1 MSKALDSLNSILRYS
16 QAREQQKIDRSLSLL
31 DMGNRLQQQKYAR
44 EEQIQRM
51 SIAKEAAKDANELR
65 DLEREYRFDPERIKR
80 KDEIEKTS
88 YEINKIALENAKNKQ
103 TDEEVDKVFLAL
115 DKMQIKEQQQ
125 QMKEIVSANIIPSGV
140 INYLVN
146 VWDEDVTDI
155 NSSMV
160 SFHKKDIE
168 EKSEIQN
175 FIKQPNSTEL
185 INSLIYDIKTST
197 VGEPKYS
204 KTLRS
209 LNNLPNDYF
218 NYDITKKVQYFDIKD
233 KIDKTISNIDF
244 YDKQENMIDLNQA
257 IERNVEKKINKKLR
271 TTLDFIQDNV
281 EGVDQYISPETFESM
296 LGMLNPESGK
306 NYTREELGL

>member
-197 VGEPKYS
+197 IGEPKYS
-204 KTLRS
+204 KTLKS
-209 LNNLPNDYF
+209 LTNLPNNYF

-296 LGMLNPESGK
+296 LGMLNPETGK

>member
-296 LGMLNPESGK
+296 LGMLNPETGK

>member
-296 LGMLNPESGK
+296 LGMLNPSTGK

>member
-204 KTLRS
+204 KTLKS
-209 LNNLPNDYF
+209 LTNLPNNYF

-296 LGMLNPESGK
+296 LGMLNPETGK

>member
-51 SIAKEAAKDANELR
+51 SIAKEAARDANESR
-65 DLEREYRFDPERIKR
+65 DLQREYTFDPERIKR
-80 KDEIEKTS
+80 KDEIAKTNLQ
-88 YEINKIALENAKNKQ
+88 INKIALENAKNKQ
-103 TDEEVDKVFLAL
+103 TDEETDKVFLAL

-160 SFHKKDIE
+160 SFHKKPDE
-168 EKSEIQN
+168 VSEIQN

-209 LNNLPNDYF
+209 LNNLPEDYF
-218 NYDITKKVQYFDIKD
+218 DYDITKKGEYFDIKD
-233 KIDKTISNIDF
+233 KIDKTISNIEF
-244 YDKQENMIDLNQA
+244 YDQQENMIDLNQA
-257 IERNVEKKINKKLR
+257 IERNVNKKINKKLQ
-271 TTLDFIQDNV
+271 TTLDSVQKNV
-281 EGVDQYISPETFESM
+281 EGVDQYISRETLESM
-296 LGMLNPESGK
+296 LGMLNPSTGK